1 MFEIPENKATKLKPI
16 SFVVLATVLSIGA
29 YGYFIKDDEAE
40 FTPIKIVQSDYIE
53 SIDVYGTLQSTVKSS
68 INSASSGRI
77 KELRL
82 YPGQKVSEGEVLALI
97 ENPLLEREL
106 IDNELHLKELSLEL
120 DALKASHQES
130 SVQSKLEIE
139 LSKNKINLLQS
150 KVKASADLY
159 EKNIMS
165 AFDFEA
171 IKLELQ
177 QAKLE
182 LKLLQT
188 KLETAK
194 VSMNAQVKSQEFSI
208 IKAQAQREL
217 LRNDIDNLQIKAGID
232 GVVTK
237 VSEVLELGQ
246 LLNTGDSLG
255 QISNVDSLFAE
266 LYVASAEAQH
276 LVLGQ
281 EVKLTAQNKNFTAY
295 VSNVSQQVEK
305 GMVRLDAR
313 LDTPH
318 TFRPNTSVSGNV
330 VLLEQSNAHVLEIST
345 LPSRDLSELEFYV
358 DDNSALSVVNLPIER
373 FNNDYYLLN
382 SKGIPTKSL
391 FVKKQEYR

>member
-97 ENPLLEREL
+97 ENPQLEREL

-313 LDTPH
+313 LDTSH